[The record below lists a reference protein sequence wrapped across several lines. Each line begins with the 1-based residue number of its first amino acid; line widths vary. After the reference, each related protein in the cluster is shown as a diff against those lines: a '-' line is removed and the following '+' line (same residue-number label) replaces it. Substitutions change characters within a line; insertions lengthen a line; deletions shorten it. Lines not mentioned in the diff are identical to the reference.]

1 MQTLY
6 FDHINHNLYATVTF
20 TQEKKHVIV
29 MIIKRLL

>member
-20 TQEKKHVIV
+20 TQEKIPCHSDDN
-29 MIIKRLL
+29 

>member
-20 TQEKKHVIV
+20 TQEKKTCHSDDN
-29 MIIKRLL
+29 